1 MSFHN
6 RRYKVELTNKTR
18 KQLFM
23 LHIVAIRCQLLFE
36 FSMSDQNFVLPAQ
49 DGVLVGHMSY
59 NVLREKE

>member
-1 MSFHN
+1 M
-6 RRYKVELTNKTR
+6 ELTNKTR